1 VEFSCNSENISEAL
15 WKTRGHFKEFMV
27 KLTDIA
33 AKLNI
38 SLTTVSRALNDYS
51 DVSLKTKKLVKNT
64 AKEMGY
70 VPHRM
75 AQNLALKK
83 SHLVGLVYIDYQES
97 DFYQSFSFEVIAGV
111 RNYFGNTL
119 YDLIFLPGNRKNNE
133 RESLKKICYSR
144 GIEGLFVIGI
154 SIDDPYIE
162 EIKEDFIPAV
172 IVDYPLLTKK
182 VSYIQSDNIKG
193 CSLAVN
199 YLASKGHS
207 RIAFVK
213 GHNLAAISSIRFE
226 GYKIALEN
234 NGFAFDQS
242 IVMAGNYSEK
252 SGYDAAKKMLAK
264 KVDFT
269 AIFTA
274 SDLMAVGAIK
284 AIKENGL
291 KVPDD
296 IAVIGFDDIFL
307 AEYSSPSLTT
317 IRQHK
322 FDLGYKGSK
331 ELNKMIEHPDYI
343 PKRKKI
349 DVELVIRD
357 SV

>member
-1 VEFSCNSENISEAL
+1 VV
-15 WKTRGHFKEFMV
+15 G
-27 KLTDIA
+27 
-33 AKLNI
+33 
-38 SLTTVSRALNDYS
+38 VS
-51 DVSLKTKKLVKNT
+51 
-64 AKEMGY
+64 
-70 VPHRM
+70 
-75 AQNLALKK
+75 
-83 SHLVGLVYIDYQES
+83 
-97 DFYQSFSFEVIAGV
+97 
-111 RNYFGNTL
+111 
-119 YDLIFLPGNRKNNE
+119 
-133 RESLKKICYSR
+133 
-144 GIEGLFVIGI
+144 IG
-154 SIDDPYIE
+154 DPYIKE
-162 EIKEDFIPAV
+162 LKEDFIPAV

-182 VSYIQSDNIKG
+182 VSYVQSDNIKG

-207 RIAFVK
+207 RIAFIN
-213 GHNLAAISSIRFE
+213 GHNLAAISFIRLE
-226 GYKIALEN
+226 GYKIALKH
-234 NGFAFDQS
+234 NGFPFDQS
-242 IVMAGNYSEK
+242 MVMTGNYSEK
-252 SGYDAAKKMLAK
+252 SGYNAVKKMLAE

-269 AIFTA
+269 AVFTA

-284 AIKENGL
+284 AIKEKGL

-322 FDLGYKGSK
+322 FDLGYKGAK

-349 DVELVIRD
+349 DVELIIRD